1 MKKNVNR
8 ALATVM
14 AAALTVSLIGMPADA
29 DAAKKMK
36 LSKKS
41 VTVTKGKSVKV
52 TIKNVKAKKVKKL
65 VVTSSKKSIATVKKS
80 GKTAFKVTGKKKGS
94 AKVTAKVTVKGKKKA
109 TKLTLKVKV
118 NDAKRPDVP
127 KNSQTPATQVPV
139 TQAPATQAPATQPP
153 VQTAEPATQE
163 PETQTPATQEPGTQV
178 PSTQEPATQPPVQT
192 ADPGTSEVKVDLVLA
207 DDTINAESQ
216 TVAEVTVSAGEVT
229 SVDWSVKEAAVASIQ
244 KNADDMKKATVTG
257 VAAGETKVIALVK
270 GSVDGKAFE
279 IKKEAD
285 LKVVNKGEM
294 IVKAEI
300 ESAPV
305 EMAIGETA
313 GISVAVTADKVAVEA
328 GNIESVTWTVE
339 GTAATVETDGLE
351 AVITAKEI
359 GEVTISVKVG
369 VKSGE
374 QIVYDTDTITIS
386 VIPTTY
392 VIGKE
397 IELGGEYWEAVILTD
412 LAKQIKVKKTDK
424 VELFFSSR
432 DGGDVKLA
440 LSAWTDLDG
449 KTAQN
454 LQEQAPLKAEETADG
469 KAVFTVNEAF
479 FRGIYS
485 EINSIAATCTNATV
499 VTIEKI
505 VVTPTDEVA
514 YSVQVPAGVEIGTPA
529 QILAEVEEGYTL
541 EWQTSDATVAT
552 VEGDNTKATVTGIKA
567 GEVTITLVVKAADG
581 QEVGKKEIPL
591 GVTEAFKGK
600 DIPIDL
606 ATVEK
611 LGNGTLDQTKE
622 SGKVTA
628 LTVANEDQGLSVA
641 LPSKLA
647 TGDKIKVTVKGSF
660 SSSATGFRLYTT
672 PGKNV
677 TGGSTNNGQGMLGDQ
692 VKEGAFTCELE
703 LEASSDCTNLCFRV
717 PIAGGSTPVD
727 GLTISEI
734 TINYL

>member
-1 MKKNVNR
+1 MK
-8 ALATVM
+8 
-14 AAALTVSLIGMPADA
+14 D
-29 DAAKKMK
+29 
-36 LSKKS
+36 
-41 VTVTKGKSVKV
+41 
-52 TIKNVKAKKVKKL
+52 
-65 VVTSSKKSIATVKKS
+65 
-80 GKTAFKVTGKKKGS
+80 TG
-94 AKVTAKVTVKGKKKA
+94 
-109 TKLTLKVKV
+109 
-118 NDAKRPDVP
+118 
-127 KNSQTPATQVPV
+127 
-139 TQAPATQAPATQPP
+139 
-153 VQTAEPATQE
+153 
-163 PETQTPATQEPGTQV
+163 
-178 PSTQEPATQPPVQT
+178 
-192 ADPGTSEVKVDLVLA
+192 
-207 DDTINAESQ
+207 
-216 TVAEVTVSAGEVT
+216 
-229 SVDWSVKEAAVASIQ
+229 VASIQ
-244 KNADDMKKATVTG
+244 KKADDAKKATVIG
-257 VAAGETKVIALVK
+257 VAAGETKVIAAVK
-270 GSVDGKAFE
+270 VTVEGKVFE
-279 IKKEAD
+279 VTKEAD
-285 LKVVNKGEM
+285 LRVVKKGEM

-300 ESAPV
+300 ESAPS

-313 GISVAVTADKVAVEA
+313 GIAVSVTSNNGAVEA
-328 GNIESVTWTVE
+328 GDIKSVTWTVE

-351 AVITAKEI
+351 AVITAKEL
-359 GEVTISVKVG
+359 GEVTISVKVE

-374 QIVYDTDTITIS
+374 QTVYDIAEFTLA
-386 VIPTTY
+386 VIPATY
-392 VIGKE
+392 VIGKD
-397 IELGGEYWEAVILTD
+397 IELGENWEAIFLTD
-412 LAKQIKVKKTDK
+412 LAKQIKVRRTDK
-424 VELFFSSR
+424 VEVYFSSK

-440 LSAWTDLDG
+440 LSPWKELDG

-469 KAVFTVNEAF
+469 KAVFTVNEGF

-485 EINSIAATCTNATV
+485 EINSIAATCTKATV

-529 QILAEVEEGYTL
+529 EILAEVDEGYTL
-541 EWQTSDATVAT
+541 EWQTSDAAVAT
-552 VEGDNTKATVTGIKA
+552 VTGDNTKATVTGIKA

-581 QEVGKKEIPL
+581 KEVAKKEIKL

-611 LGNGTLDQTKE
+611 LGNGTLDQKKE
-622 SGKVTA
+622 SGKVTSI
-628 LTVANEDQGLSVA
+628 TVANEDQGLSVA

-647 TGDKIKVTVKGSF
+647 LGDKIKVTVKGSF
-660 SSSATGFRLYTT
+660 SSDATGFRLYTT

-703 LEASSDCTNLCFRV
+703 LEASSDCANLCFRV